1 MVFEK
6 MENNNSSGESESES
20 DFKAE
25 VSYFFTPIKSRLGL
39 GPRKNA
45 IKVYRYLS
53 RIVID
58 KYSTGI
64 IWFYVFS

>member
-25 VSYFFTPIKSRLGL
+25 VSYFFTPIKLLLGL

-45 IKVYRYLS
+45 IKVCLS
-53 RIVID
+53 RIVTD
-58 KYSTGI
+58 KYRIFG
-64 IWFYVFS
+64 FYVFL